1 MAYLWGPRRIL
12 RLAAVLATTAS
23 AAYIRPNKL
32 LERADSTCAV
42 NFTQCAASGLPDN
55 FCCEPNTTCIA
66 LAGNTTVLC
75 CPEGKTCNKISPI
88 TCDLALQDPV
98 QNPEA
103 EIKTTV
109 LDGVLETCGTGTCCP
124 FGYHCD
130 GTTCV
135 KNTDQSKRPD
145 SKPSSASPSTPAHTS
160 ASPSTSK
167 TTTVAVSEITS
178 ATPPPPSPTETDTE
192 PTNDPTSE
200 PTSEPLTETP
210 PSSPPTS
217 TTAETV
223 KIVGGVIG
231 GVVGFVLI
239 ILAVILVRYKR
250 KKQLQRQEQLQRHD
264 STSSFGNIISAPVPH
279 AKYPNERL
287 DFLAK
292 QPQAGSPR
300 SFAPSSPTAVASPSS
315 HRKPEEGY
323 GGFGFMPPNSP
334 YSPYARRPD
343 SEMSDAPRSY
353 HASAEISGLRSLT
366 GWKSFQQSNGEGS
379 SSSNNRGMDDFSLG
393 PTPLVTVTPAR
404 DGTIKGKNKGKG
416 KERAQFRE
424 DDGMSINVFADPRT
438 VASGRPD
445 SSVTTWSNLQQ
456 RADTNSNANG
466 NATPTRGQ
474 ARLGDQLP
482 RWR

>member
-1 MAYLWGPRRIL
+1 MAYLWGPRRAL
-12 RLAAVLATTAS
+12 SLAAVLATTAS
-23 AAYIRPNKL
+23 AAYIRPNTL
-32 LERADSTCAV
+32 FERADSTCAV
-42 NFTQCAASGLPDN
+42 NFTRCSSSGLPDN

-98 QNPEA
+98 ENPEA

-135 KNTDQSKRPD
+135 KNTDQSKKPD
-145 SKPSSASPSTPAHTS
+145 SKPSSASPSAPAPTS
-160 ASPSTSK
+160 TNPSTSK

-178 ATPPPPSPTETDTE
+178 TTQPPASPTETDVE
-192 PTNDPTSE
+192 PTSVPTNE
-200 PTSEPLTETP
+200 PTSEPVTETP
-210 PSSPPTS
+210 PTSNS

-231 GVVGFVLI
+231 GVAGFVLV
-239 ILAVILVRYKR
+239 ILAVIFARYKR
-250 KKQLQRQEQLQRHD
+250 KQQLQRREQLQRHE

-292 QPQAGSPR
+292 QSQSSSPR
-300 SFAPSSPTAVASPSS
+300 SFTPSSPTAVASPNS
-315 HRKPEEGY
+315 HRKPDEGY

-353 HASAEISGLRSLT
+353 HASAEIGGLRSLT
-366 GWKSFQQSNGEGS
+366 GWNQFQQSSGEGS
-379 SSSNNRGMDDFSLG
+379 GSNGMDNFSTG
-393 PTPLVTVTPAR
+393 PTPTVTVTPAR
-404 DGTIKGKNKGKG
+404 DGTIKGRDKGKG
-416 KERAQFRE
+416 KERAQFNE
-424 DDGMSINVFADPRT
+424 DEGMSINVFADPRK

-445 SSVTTWSNLQQ
+445 SSVTTWSRIQQ
-456 RADTNSNANG
+456 RADTNSNNG
-466 NATPTRGQ
+466 NAPPTRGQ